1 MNDSEQHPLA
11 WLQDWYA
18 KQCDGDWEHEWGVKI
33 ATLDNP
39 GWTVQVDLEETDLEG
54 REYPRQDVNRT
65 SEDWVWAW
73 TAEKTFHAACGPGN
87 LSEALAIFR
96 AWATASA
103 P

>member
-1 MNDSEQHPLA
+1 MNDSDHLLA

-39 GWTVQVDLEETDLEG
+39 GWTLTVDLEETDLEG
-54 REYPRQDVNRT
+54 RDYPRRDLTRSPQ
-65 SEDWVWAW
+65 DWVRAW
-73 TAEKTFHAACGPGN
+73 TAENTFRATCGPGN
-87 LSEALAIFR
+87 LTEVLALFR
-96 AWATASA
+96 TWATTGA

>member
-1 MNDSEQHPLA
+1 MAATSGPIPSSAHCGSAAAE
-11 WLQDWYA
+11 
-18 KQCDGDWEHEWGVKI
+18 GVTRSRGVKI

-39 GWTVQVDLEETDLEG
+39 GWTIEVDLEETDLEG

-65 SEDWVWAW
+65 TQDWVWAW

-96 AWATASA
+96 TWATTSA